1 LRPQLL
7 SRSASLMLVA
17 VIASPSCTVTDVVDV
32 RLSHGTERGI
42 SRGNLAHAQSSL
54 VVDDDGQG
62 TATDCSAGTSAFSS
76 IQAAVNGAAPGDA
89 IFICPGTYDEQV
101 TVTTSDLTIL
111 GSGAS
116 LTILRPSA
124 VSATTDLNSGVPMRP
139 ILLVDH
145 ATGVTVSDL
154 KIDGSLAD
162 GGAPAGALCDF
173 LNFGTYLGIYY
184 RNSSGK
190 VESTHV
196 TNIRSATVCSRG
208 FQSESN
214 PAGASSVVLNENVFD
229 NYGQIGISCVRPNTH
244 CTVTGN
250 TVRGRGPVDDEVQ
263 GGIVVRFNAAATFSG
278 NVIQDHY
285 FTPRHLPGLQGGVT
299 AIAVGIFLVAVDP
312 STHPQLL
319 RSNIFAN
326 NELNVQRIN

>member
-1 LRPQLL
+1 MKRSHFCMRPQLL
-7 SRSASLMLVA
+7 SSTGSLVFVAANASL
-17 VIASPSCTVTDVVDV
+17 SCTGIDVVDV
-32 RLSHGTERGI
+32 RHPDGGGRGI
-42 SRGNLAHAQSSL
+42 SRGILAYAPRTL

-76 IQAAVNGAAPGDA
+76 IQAAVNGAASGDA
-89 IFICPGTYDEQV
+89 IFICPGTYEEQV
-101 TVTTSDLTIL
+101 SVTTNDLTIR

-116 LTILRPSA
+116 QSIVRPHA
-124 VSATTDLNSGVPMRP
+124 VSATTDLNLGVPMRP

-145 ATGVTVSDL
+145 VTGVTVRDL
-154 KIDGSLAD
+154 KIDGSLVD

-173 LNFGTYLGIYY
+173 RSFGAYLGIYY

-214 PAGASSVVLNENVFD
+214 SAGASNVVLNGNVFD
-229 NYGQIGISCVRPNTH
+229 NYGQTGISCVRLNTI
-244 CTVTGN
+244 CTITGN

-263 GGIVVRFNAAATFSG
+263 AGIAIRFNAVATFNG

-285 FTPRHLPGLQGGVT
+285 FTPRHLPGPQG
-299 AIAVGIFLVAVDP
+299 ASQP
-312 STHPQLL
+312 L
-319 RSNIFAN
+319 RPAYY
-326 NELNVQRIN
+326 